1 MPSTIVDRRG
11 GSSSDQY
18 VSSRERFLRRNK
30 EAIDR
35 AIDNYISGRSIND
48 IGTDGP
54 IDITVPK
61 RDLKEPNIT
70 HGQGGKRT
78 NVHPGNKEFMGG
90 DQLQRPQGGQGQGTG
105 EGEAGEEGQGEDD
118 FVFQLTQEELLERIF
133 ERLGLPNLEE
143 RNSDTA
149 KEFDY
154 SHAGYQRNGTPSRIN
169 FRRSKRQQIGRH
181 LAASAPYKKEI
192 ISSLQDQLRILNLD
206 PDANVDTLFE
216 DQRYEKLT
224 LNEKIALLTET
235 RDAVREENLSL
246 LDDAQKS
253 LLTQLDD
260 QIAENETKIKGI
272 PRWDEDSD
280 LRYRFDKQVPRPS
293 YKAVM
298 ICMMDISGSM
308 SEQMKHDSKLFY
320 WLLNKLLK
328 REYGED
334 AVEMRYVVHTTEGW
348 EVDEQEFYETR
359 ENGGTKVSAGL
370 DIVKE
375 IKERD
380 YGDGSYNVYI
390 AQTSDGDNWRDDNPR
405 TKGLIEDMLPDLKGF
420 FYMETKNNAWG
431 NHDRSD
437 IWNMYQTIR
446 GANEDKFFMGRAMQ
460 TSDITRIF
468 VDFFNIE
475 NHKKPAAS
483 AMNSATAAFAPK
495 AG

>member
-1 MPSTIVDRRG
+1 
-11 GSSSDQY
+11 
-18 VSSRERFLRRNK
+18 
-30 EAIDR
+30 A
-35 AIDNYISGRSIND
+35 
-48 IGTDGP
+48 
-54 IDITVPK
+54 
-61 RDLKEPNIT
+61 
-70 HGQGGKRT
+70 
-78 NVHPGNKEFMGG
+78 
-90 DQLQRPQGGQGQGTG
+90 
-105 EGEAGEEGQGEDD
+105 
-118 FVFQLTQEELLERIF
+118 
-133 ERLGLPNLEE
+133 
-143 RNSDTA
+143 
-149 KEFDY
+149 
-154 SHAGYQRNGTPSRIN
+154 
-169 FRRSKRQQIGRH
+169 
-181 LAASAPYKKEI
+181 
-192 ISSLQDQLRILNLD
+192 
-206 PDANVDTLFE
+206 
-216 DQRYEKLT
+216 
-224 LNEKIALLTET
+224 
-235 RDAVREENLSL
+235 
-246 LDDAQKS
+246 
-253 LLTQLDD
+253 
-260 QIAENETKIKGI
+260 KIKGI